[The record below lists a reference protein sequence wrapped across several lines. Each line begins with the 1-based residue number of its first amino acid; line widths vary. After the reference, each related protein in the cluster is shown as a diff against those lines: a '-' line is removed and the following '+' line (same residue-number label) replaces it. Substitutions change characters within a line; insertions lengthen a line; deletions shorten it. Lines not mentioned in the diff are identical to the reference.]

1 MTADIRGV
9 REDELTEY
17 FDTMSTGFLA
27 RPDAERLA
35 EEVRPLWDMSRVWGA
50 FDGGRMRG
58 TFRTWGTEL
67 TVPGGAQIPA
77 TAVTNVAVMPTHRR
91 RGLMRD
97 MTAAAHADSRERG
110 EVAAMLYAAE
120 YPIYGRF
127 GYGVG
132 CREAKWSIDV
142 GSTTF
147 ACETDGRV
155 ELVRPAEDTRD
166 LIVQVFEQ
174 WRLRQPGEIQRR
186 PQRWD
191 FDLGLREDAWDP
203 RWKGFLALHRDATG
217 NVDGYVRYRGEDKWE
232 HGQPRSVLTI
242 DELHALSDDAYA
254 ALWRFAAEIDWVA
267 TVKAERRSRRERLP
281 WLLTNGRAAEI
292 TAVVDGTW
300 MRLFD
305 VARALAARTYD
316 RDGHVVLDV
325 IDGEARGGPTRVE
338 LDATPDGATCRGTRK
353 SPDLTIDVSAL
364 SAAYLGG
371 TPLRDAAAATGAD
384 EHRTN
389 ALADADRLLRELD
402 EPWCSTF
409 F

>member
-1 MTADIRGV
+1 MSAEIRRV
-9 REDELTEY
+9 RGDELTEY

-27 RPDAERLA
+27 RPDAQRLA
-35 EEVRPLWDMSRVWGA
+35 DEVLPLWDMSRVWGA
-50 FDGGRMRG
+50 FADGRMRG

-67 TVPGGAQIPA
+67 TVPGGTRLPA

-91 RGLMRD
+91 RGLMRA
-97 MTAAAHADSRERG
+97 MTAAAHDDSRERG

-132 CREAKWSIDV
+132 CREARWSIDV
-142 GSTTF
+142 GATAF
-147 ACETDGRV
+147 ACQTDGRV

-166 LIVQVFEQ
+166 VIIGVFEH
-174 WRLRQPGEIQRR
+174 WRARQPGEIRR
-186 PQRWD
+186 REQRWD

-203 RWKGFLALHRDATG
+203 RWKGFLAFHRNATG
-217 NVDGYVRYRGEDKWE
+217 DVDGYLRYRGEDKWE
-232 HGQPRSVLTI
+232 HGQPRNVLVV

-267 TVKAERRSRRERLP
+267 TLKAERRSQRERLP

-292 TAVVDGTW
+292 TAVVDGIW
-300 MRLFD
+300 VRLFD
-305 VARALAARTYD
+305 VGRALAARTYE
-316 RDGHVVLDV
+316 RDGRIVLEV
-325 IDGEARGGPTRVE
+325 IDPDARAGHVRLE
-338 LDATPDGATCRGTRK
+338 LDASADGATCRVTRK
-353 SPDLTIDVSAL
+353 SADLTLDISAL

-371 TPLRDAAAATGAD
+371 TPLRDAVAVSGSD

-389 ALADADRLLRELD
+389 ALAEADRVLRTLD